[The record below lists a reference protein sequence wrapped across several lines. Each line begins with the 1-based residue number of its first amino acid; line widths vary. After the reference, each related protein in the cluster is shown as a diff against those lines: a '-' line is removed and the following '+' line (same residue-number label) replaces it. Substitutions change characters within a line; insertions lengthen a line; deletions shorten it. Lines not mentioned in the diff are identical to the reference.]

1 MENLYV
7 IIILSILL
15 IITLIWNILQN
26 KNNNK
31 CKELLSEQLETMIKM
46 FTDLVKINKKYK
58 KTKLDMIDALEK
70 QLVLEVEKK
79 ELEEEIKK
87 LKAKKQRTTR
97 KN

>member
-46 FTDLVKINKKYK
+46 FTDLVKINEKYK